1 MSNPYYNPEDFGLK
15 ILGEVEW
22 SDECYQFDKT
32 VLWEHPDTGK
42 LYIAHDTGCSCPS
55 PFEEYHELAALEE
68 VTVDGAIAS
77 LESRRREEIN
87 GEWGRSYGLEKSL
100 ELIKQLRGRK

>member
-1 MSNPYYNPEDFGLK
+1 MSNPYFTPEDFGLK

-42 LYIAHDTGCSCPS
+42 YYIASDCGCSCPS
-55 PFEEYHELAALEE
+55 PFEDYHELAALEE
-68 VTVDGAIAS
+68 VTVDGAITA
-77 LESRRREEIN
+77 LESRRRRETQAYEN
-87 GEWGRSYGLEKSL
+87 TYGQVESL
-100 ELIKQLRGRK
+100 ELIKKLRGLK